1 MLQAHAENQIPP
13 SSSSARGRRL
23 PPPVDPA
30 FRFRPTTKL
39 GVVLAVLVSAATVWA
54 SSRFVPKALPAA
66 QTQTGLTIDQG
77 AVTIAPGAPQWQVLA
92 LETAK
97 PIGSTWTDAV
107 PAFVKV
113 DETKAARV
121 GVPLAGRVTQ
131 VYAELGQQVE
141 KGAPLFAVASA
152 DLAALHVDQ
161 SKAKVDVES
170 AKNVLDRTRAI
181 VEARALPEKEAVAA
195 AQQLRQAELSFGVAS
210 SKLASLD
217 ITSKSENEFIVHAP
231 RAGRVVEKN
240 VLPGQELTPGAEAAL
255 MLVADLS
262 TVWVVADLFESDSDG
277 VAPGVPARVTITS
290 LPGVVIDAKVDMV
303 SAVVD
308 AERHTVPVRVRLD
321 NADGR
326 LKPNTYAKMQ
336 FQASTPPGSVEV
348 AAGALVSDGSRQYA
362 YVKDAAGRFVRR
374 DVIAGAVREQRVVVF
389 KGIAPGETV
398 VSKGAILLDNQID
411 LAQ

>member
-1 MLQAHAENQIPP
+1 MLQASAENPIPP
-13 SSSSARGRRL
+13 SHGAGV
-23 PPPVDPA
+23 PPPSEPV
-30 FRFRPTTKL
+30 FRFRPTTRV
-39 GVVLAVLVSAATVWA
+39 GVVLAIVVSVATIWG
-54 SSRFVPKALPAA
+54 SSRFVRKALPAA
-66 QTQTGLTIDQG
+66 QVQAGLTIDHG
-77 AVTIAPGAPQWQVLA
+77 SIGIAPDAPQWQVLE

-97 PIGSTWTDAV
+97 SISSTWTDAV

-113 DETKAARV
+113 DEAKAARI

-131 VYAELGQQVE
+131 VFVELGQPVE
-141 KGAPLFAVASA
+141 KGAPLFAVASP
-152 DLAALHVDQ
+152 DLAALEVEQ
-161 SKAKVDVES
+161 SKAKVDVDA
-170 AKNVLDRTRAI
+170 AKSVLDRTKAI
-181 VEARALPEKEAVAA
+181 VEARALPEKEATAA
-195 AQQLRQAELSFGVAS
+195 AQQLHQSELSLNVAQ

-217 ITSKSENEFIVHAP
+217 VTTRSENEFVVHAP

-240 VLPGQELTPGAEAAL
+240 VLPGQELAPGSETAL

-277 VAPGVPARVTITS
+277 VLPGVPARVTITS
-290 LPGVVIDAKVDMV
+290 LPGVVLDGKVDMV

-362 YVKDAAGRFVRR
+362 YVKNAAGRFVKR
-374 DVIAGAVREQRVVVF
+374 DVVAGAVRDQRVVVF

-411 LAQ
+411 LAE

>member
-1 MLQAHAENQIPP
+1 MLQASAENPIPP
-13 SSSSARGRRL
+13 SHSA
-23 PPPVDPA
+23 PPPSPS
-30 FRFRPTTKL
+30 FRFRPTTRV
-39 GVVLAVLVSAATVWA
+39 GVVLAVVVSVATVWA
-54 SSRFVPKALPAA
+54 SSRFVRKALPPAPVQA
-66 QTQTGLTIDQG
+66 GLTVDHG
-77 AVTIAPGAPQWQVLA
+77 TVTIAPDAPQWQVLE

-97 PIGSTWTDAV
+97 PIASTWTDAV

-113 DETKAARV
+113 DEAKATRI

-141 KGAPLFAVASA
+141 KGAPLFAVASP
-152 DLAALHVDQ
+152 DLAALEVEQ
-161 SKAKVDVES
+161 SKAKVDVEA
-170 AKNVLDRTRAI
+170 AKNILDRTKAI

-195 AQQLRQAELSFGVAS
+195 AQQLRQSQLSFNVAQ

-217 ITSKSENEFIVHAP
+217 VTTRSDNEFVVHAP

-240 VLPGQELTPGAEAAL
+240 VLPGQELTPGAETGL

-277 VAPGVPARVTITS
+277 VAPGIPARVTITS
-290 LPGVVIDAKVDMV
+290 LPGLVIDGKVDMV

-308 AERHTVPVRVRLD
+308 AERHTVPVRVLLN

-336 FQASTPPGSVEV
+336 FEATTPAGSVEV
-348 AAGALVSDGSRQYA
+348 AAGALVSNGSRQYA
-362 YVKDAAGRFVRR
+362 YVKNAAGRFVKR
-374 DVIAGAVREQRVVVF
+374 DVVAGAVRDQRVVVF

-411 LAQ
+411 LAD

>member
-1 MLQAHAENQIPP
+1 MLQASAENPVPP
-13 SSSSARGRRL
+13 SHGL
-23 PPPVDPA
+23 PPPSEPA
-30 FRFRPTTKL
+30 FRFRPTTRV
-39 GVVLAVLVSAATVWA
+39 GVVLAVVVSAVTIWA
-54 SSRFVPKALPAA
+54 SSRFVRKALPPA
-66 QTQTGLTIDQG
+66 QVQAGLTIDHG
-77 AVTIAPGAPQWQVLA
+77 AVGIAPDAPQWQVLE

-97 PIGSTWTDAV
+97 AISSTWTDAV

-113 DETKAARV
+113 DEAKAARI

-131 VYAELGQQVE
+131 VYVELGQQVD
-141 KGAPLFAVASA
+141 KGAPLFAVASP
-152 DLAALHVDQ
+152 DLAALEVEQ
-161 SKAKVDVES
+161 SKAKVDVDA
-170 AKNVLDRTRAI
+170 AKSVLDRTKAI

-195 AQQLRQAELSFGVAS
+195 AQQLHQSELSLNVAQ

-217 ITSKSENEFIVHAP
+217 VTTRSENEFVVHAP
-231 RAGRVVEKN
+231 RAGRVVEKS
-240 VLPGQELTPGAEAAL
+240 VLPGQELSPGSETSL

-277 VAPGVPARVTITS
+277 VQPGIPARVTITS
-290 LPGVVIDAKVDMV
+290 LPGVVIDGKVDMV

-336 FQASTPPGSVEV
+336 FQASTPAGSVEV
-348 AAGALVSDGSRQYA
+348 AAGALVSDGSKQYA
-362 YVKDAAGRFVRR
+362 YVKNAAGRFVKH
-374 DVIAGAVREQRVVVF
+374 DVVAGAVRDQRVVVF

-411 LAQ
+411 LAE

>member
-1 MLQAHAENQIPP
+1 MLPAHAENQIPP
-13 SSSSARGRRL
+13 SQGHGGGL
-23 PPPVDPA
+23 PPPGEPA
-30 FRFRPTTKL
+30 FRFRPTTRV

-54 SSRFVPKALPAA
+54 SSRFVRKALPPA
-66 QTQTGLTIDQG
+66 QTQTGLTIDHG
-77 AVTIAPGAPQWQVLA
+77 TVGIAADAPQWQVLG

-97 PIGSTWTDAV
+97 PIASTWTDAV

-113 DETKAARV
+113 DETKAARI

-131 VYAELGQQVE
+131 VFAELGQQVE

-152 DLAALHVDQ
+152 DLAALHVEQ

-170 AKNVLDRTRAI
+170 AKNVLDRTTAI

-195 AQQLRQAELSFGVAS
+195 SQQLRQAQLSYGVAS
-210 SKLASLD
+210 SKLQSLD
-217 ITSKSENEFIVHAP
+217 ITSKSENEFVVHAP

-240 VLPGQELTPGAEAAL
+240 VLPGQELTPGAETAL

-277 VAPGVPARVTITS
+277 VAPGVPARVTVTS
-290 LPGVVIDAKVDMV
+290 IPGLIIDGKVEMV

-348 AAGALVSDGSRQYA
+348 AASALVSDGSKQYA
-362 YVKDAAGRFVRR
+362 YVKNAAGRFVKR
-374 DVIAGAVREQRVVVF
+374 DVVAGAVRDQRVVVF

-411 LAQ
+411 LAE

>member
-1 MLQAHAENQIPP
+1 MLQASAENPIPP
-13 SSSSARGRRL
+13 SHGAGV
-23 PPPVDPA
+23 PPPSEPA
-30 FRFRPTTKL
+30 FRFRPTTRV
-39 GVVLAVLVSAATVWA
+39 GVVLAVVISVATIWG
-54 SSRFVPKALPAA
+54 SSRFVRKALPAA
-66 QTQTGLTIDQG
+66 QIQPGLTIDHG
-77 AVTIAPGAPQWQVLA
+77 AIGIAPDAPQWQVLE

-97 PIGSTWTDAV
+97 SISSTWTDAV

-113 DETKAARV
+113 DEAKAARI

-131 VYAELGQQVE
+131 VFVELGQPVE
-141 KGAPLFAVASA
+141 KGAPLFAVASP
-152 DLAALHVDQ
+152 DLAALEVEQ
-161 SKAKVDVES
+161 SKAKVDVDA
-170 AKNVLDRTRAI
+170 AKNVLERTKAI
-181 VEARALPEKEAVAA
+181 VEARALPEKEATEA
-195 AQQLRQAELSFGVAS
+195 AQQLHQSELSLNVAQ

-217 ITSKSENEFIVHAP
+217 VTTRSENEFVVHAP

-240 VLPGQELTPGAEAAL
+240 VLPGQELAPGSETAL

-277 VAPGVPARVTITS
+277 VLPGVPARVTITS
-290 LPGVVIDAKVDMV
+290 LPGVVLDGKVDMV

-362 YVKDAAGRFVRR
+362 YVKNAAGRFVKR
-374 DVIAGAVREQRVVVF
+374 DVVAGAVRDQRVVVF

-411 LAQ
+411 LAE

>member
-1 MLQAHAENQIPP
+1 MLHAQAENQIPP
-13 SSSSARGRRL
+13 SQRHGAGV
-23 PPPVDPA
+23 PPPIEPV
-30 FRFRPTTKL
+30 FRFRPTTRL

-54 SSRFVPKALPAA
+54 SSRFVRKALPAA
-66 QTQTGLTIDQG
+66 QTQAGLTVEHG
-77 AVTIAPGAPQWQVLA
+77 SVAIASGAPQWQVLA

-97 PIGSTWTDAV
+97 PIGSTWTDPV

-113 DETKAARV
+113 DETKAARI
-121 GVPLAGRVTQ
+121 GVPLSGRVTPMY
-131 VYAELGQQVE
+131 VELGQQVD

-152 DLAALHVDQ
+152 DLAALHVEQ

-240 VLPGQELTPGAEAAL
+240 VLPGQELTPGAESAL

-277 VAPGVPARVTITS
+277 VAPGVAARVTITS
-290 LPGVVIDAKVDMV
+290 LPGVVIDGTVEMV

-308 AERHTVPVRVRLD
+308 AERHTVPVRVRLS

-336 FQASTPPGSVEV
+336 FQASTPAGSVEV

-411 LAQ
+411 LAK

>member
-1 MLQAHAENQIPP
+1 MHAHADNQIP
-13 SSSSARGRRL
+13 SL
-23 PPPVDPA
+23 PPTPEQPA
-30 FRFRPTTKL
+30 LRLRPTTRVGL
-39 GVVLAVLVSAATVWA
+39 VAAIVVAVATVWG
-54 SSRFVPKALPAA
+54 SSRFVRKAVPPARVMP
-66 QTQTGLTIDQG
+66 GLTVEKDSIG
-77 AVTIAPGAPQWQVLA
+77 IAPDAPHWQVLG

-97 PIGSTWTDAV
+97 AITNNWTDAV

-113 DETKAARV
+113 DETKAARI

-131 VYAELGQQVE
+131 VYAELGQQVA
-141 KGAPLFAVASA
+141 KGDSLFAVASP
-152 DLAALHVDQ
+152 DLAALHVEQ
-161 SKAKVDVES
+161 SKAKVDVDS
-170 AKNVLDRTRAI
+170 AKSVLERTRAI
-181 VEARALPEKEAVAA
+181 VEARALPEKEAIAA
-195 AQQLRQAELSFGVAS
+195 QQQLRQSELSFNVAQ

-217 ITSKSENEFIVHAP
+217 VVSKSENEFVVRAP

-240 VLPGQELTPGAEAAL
+240 VLPGQELSPGSDAAL
-255 MLVADLS
+255 MMVADLS

-277 VAPGVPARVTITS
+277 VAPGVPARITITS
-290 LPGVVIDAKVDMV
+290 LPGVVIDGKVDMV

-336 FQASTPPGSVEV
+336 FEASVPAGSVEV
-348 AAGALVSDGSRQYA
+348 AAGALVSDGSHQYA
-362 YVKDAAGRFVRR
+362 YVKNPAGRFVKRE
-374 DVIAGAVREQRVVVF
+374 VVAGAVRDQRVVVF

>member
-1 MLQAHAENQIPP
+1 MLHAHAENQIPP
-13 SSSSARGRRL
+13 SQGAGL
-23 PPPVDPA
+23 PPPSDPA
-30 FRFRPTTKL
+30 FRFRPTTRV

-54 SSRFVPKALPAA
+54 SSRFVRKALPPA
-66 QTQTGLTIDQG
+66 QTQTGLTVEHG
-77 AVTIAPGAPQWQVLA
+77 AVAIASGAPQWQVLA

-97 PIGSTWTDAV
+97 PIASTWTDAV

-113 DETKAARV
+113 DETKAARI
-121 GVPLAGRVTQ
+121 GVPLSGRVTQ
-131 VYAELGQQVE
+131 VFAELGQKVE

-152 DLAALHVDQ
+152 DLAALHVEQ

-181 VEARALPEKEAVAA
+181 VEARALPEKEAVSA

-231 RAGRVVEKN
+231 RAGLVVEKN

-277 VAPGVPARVTITS
+277 VVPGVPARVTITS
-290 LPGVVIDAKVDMV
+290 LPGVVIDGKVDMV

-336 FQASTPPGSVEV
+336 FHAATPAGSVEV

-362 YVKDAAGRFVRR
+362 YVKDATSGRFVRR

>member
-1 MLQAHAENQIPP
+1 MLQASAENPIPP
-13 SSSSARGRRL
+13 SHGAGV
-23 PPPVDPA
+23 PPPSEPA
-30 FRFRPTTKL
+30 FRFRPTTRV
-39 GVVLAVLVSAATVWA
+39 GVVLAIVVSIATIWG
-54 SSRFVPKALPAA
+54 SSRFVRKALPAA
-66 QTQTGLTIDQG
+66 QIQSGLTIDHG
-77 AVTIAPGAPQWQVLA
+77 AIGIAPDAPQWQVLE

-97 PIGSTWTDAV
+97 SITSTWTDAV

-113 DETKAARV
+113 DEAKAARI

-131 VYAELGQQVE
+131 VFVELGQPVE
-141 KGAPLFAVASA
+141 KGAPLFAVASP
-152 DLAALHVDQ
+152 DLAALEVEQ
-161 SKAKVDVES
+161 SKAKVDVDA
-170 AKNVLDRTRAI
+170 AKNVLERTKAI
-181 VEARALPEKEAVAA
+181 VEARALPEKEATEA
-195 AQQLRQAELSFGVAS
+195 AQQLHQSELSLNVAQ

-217 ITSKSENEFIVHAP
+217 VTTRSENEFVVHAP

-240 VLPGQELTPGAEAAL
+240 VLPGQELAPGSETAL

-277 VAPGVPARVTITS
+277 VLPGVPARVTITS
-290 LPGVVIDAKVDMV
+290 LPGVVLDGKVDMV

-362 YVKDAAGRFVRR
+362 YVKNAAGRFVKR
-374 DVIAGAVREQRVVVF
+374 DVVAGAVRDQRVVVF

-411 LAQ
+411 LAE

>member
-1 MLQAHAENQIPP
+1 MHAHADNQIP
-13 SSSSARGRRL
+13 SL
-23 PPPVDPA
+23 PPPSGQPTL
-30 FRFRPTTKL
+30 RFRPTTRVGL
-39 GVVLAVLVSAATVWA
+39 VVAIAVAIGTVWA
-54 SSRFVPKALPAA
+54 SSRFVRKPLPPERV
-66 QTQTGLTIDQG
+66 QPGLTIENG
-77 AVTIAPGAPQWQVLA
+77 AVAIAPDAPHWQVLG
-92 LETAK
+92 LETAQA
-97 PIGSTWTDAV
+97 ITNNWTDAV

-131 VYAELGQQVE
+131 VYAELGQQVA
-141 KGAPLFAVASA
+141 KGDSLFAVASP
-152 DLAALHVDQ
+152 DLAALHVEQ

-170 AKNVLDRTRAI
+170 AKSVLDRTRAI
-181 VEARALPEKEAVAA
+181 VEARALPEKEAIAA
-195 AQQLRQAELSFGVAS
+195 AQQLRQSELSYNVAQ

-217 ITSKSENEFIVHAP
+217 VVSKSENEFVVRAP

-240 VLPGQELTPGAEAAL
+240 VLPGQELSPGSDAAL
-255 MLVADLS
+255 MMVADLS

-321 NADGR
+321 NSDGR

-336 FQASTPPGSVEV
+336 FQATVPPGSVEV

-362 YVKDAAGRFVRR
+362 YVKNAAGRFVKR
-374 DVIAGAVREQRVVVF
+374 DVIAGAVRDQRVVVF

>member
-1 MLQAHAENQIPP
+1 MLQAQVENQLPP
-13 SSSSARGRRL
+13 SQRHGVDV
-23 PPPVDPA
+23 PPPSDPV
-30 FRFRPTTKL
+30 FRFRPTTRL

-54 SSRFVPKALPAA
+54 SSRFVRKVLPPA
-66 QTQTGLTIDQG
+66 QTQTGLTVDHG
-77 AVTIAPGAPQWQVLA
+77 SVAIAPGAPQWQVLS
-92 LETAK
+92 LETAN
-97 PIGSTWTDAV
+97 PIASTWTDAV

-113 DETKAARV
+113 DETKAARI

-131 VYAELGQQVE
+131 VYAELGQLVD

-152 DLAALHVDQ
+152 DLAALHVEQ

-181 VEARALPEKEAVAA
+181 VEARALPEKEAIAA
-195 AQQLRQAELSFGVAS
+195 SQQLRQAELSYGVAS

-217 ITSKSENEFIVHAP
+217 ITSKSENEFIVRAP

-240 VLPGQELTPGAEAAL
+240 VLPGQELTPGAETAL

-277 VAPGVPARVTITS
+277 VAPGVAARVTITS
-290 LPGVVIDAKVDMV
+290 LPGVVIDGKVDMV

-336 FQASTPPGSVEV
+336 FQASTPAGSVEV

-362 YVKDAAGRFVRR
+362 YVKNPAGRFVRR
-374 DVIAGAVREQRVVVF
+374 DVVAGAVREQRVVVF

-411 LAQ
+411 LAE

>member
-13 SSSSARGRRL
+13 SGREAAR
-23 PPPVDPA
+23 PPSDPA
-30 FRFRPTTKL
+30 FRFRPTTRV
-39 GVVLAVLVSAATVWA
+39 GVVLAVLVSVATVWA
-54 SSRFVPKALPAA
+54 SSRFVRKALPPAPVQA
-66 QTQTGLTIDQG
+66 GLTVDHG
-77 AVTIAPGAPQWQVLA
+77 AIGIAANAPQWQVLG

-97 PIGSTWTDAV
+97 PIASTWTDAV

-113 DETKAARV
+113 DETKAARI

-131 VYAELGQQVE
+131 VFAELGQQVE
-141 KGAPLFAVASA
+141 KGAPLFSVASA
-152 DLAALHVDQ
+152 DLAALHVEQ

-170 AKNVLDRTRAI
+170 AKSVLERTKAI

-195 AQQLRQAELSFGVAS
+195 SQQLRQAELSFGVAT

-217 ITSKSENEFIVHAP
+217 ITSRSENEFIVHAP
-231 RAGRVVEKN
+231 RAGRIVEKN
-240 VLPGQELTPGAEAAL
+240 VLPGQELTPSAETAL

-277 VAPGVPARVTITS
+277 VAPGVAARVTITS
-290 LPGVVIDAKVDMV
+290 LPGVVIDGKVSMV

-326 LKPNTYAKMQ
+326 LKPNTYAKVQ
-336 FQASTPPGSVEV
+336 FQASTPAGSVEV
-348 AAGALVSDGSRQYA
+348 AAAALVSDGSHQYA
-362 YVKDAAGRFVRR
+362 YVKNGDGRFVKR

-398 VSKGAILLDNQID
+398 VAKGAILLDNQLD
-411 LAQ
+411 LAE

>member
-1 MLQAHAENQIPP
+1 MLQASAENPLPP
-13 SSSSARGRRL
+13 SHSA
-23 PPPVDPA
+23 PPPAPA
-30 FRFRPTTKL
+30 FKLRPTTRV
-39 GVVLAVLVSAATVWA
+39 GVVLAVVVSVATIWG
-54 SSRFVPKALPAA
+54 SSRFVRKGLPAA
-66 QTQTGLTIDQG
+66 QVQPGLTVDHG
-77 AVTIAPGAPQWQVLA
+77 AIAIAPDAPQWQVLE

-97 PIGSTWTDAV
+97 SISSTWTDAV

-113 DETKAARV
+113 DEAKAARI

-131 VYAELGQQVE
+131 VYAELGQLVE
-141 KGAPLFAVASA
+141 KGAPLFAVSSP
-152 DLAALHVDQ
+152 DLAALEVEQ
-161 SKAKVDVES
+161 SKAKVDVDA
-170 AKNVLDRTRAI
+170 AKNVLDRTKAI

-195 AQQLRQAELSFGVAS
+195 AQQLHQSELSLNVAQ

-217 ITSKSENEFIVHAP
+217 VTTRSENEFIVHAP

-240 VLPGQELTPGAEAAL
+240 VLPGQELNPGAETAL

-277 VAPGVPARVTITS
+277 VQPGVPARITITS
-290 LPGVVIDAKVDMV
+290 LPGVVIDGKVDMV

-308 AERHTVPVRVRLD
+308 AERHTVPVRVLLD

-336 FQASTPPGSVEV
+336 FEASTPPGSVEV
-348 AAGALVSDGSRQYA
+348 AAGALVSDGSHQYA
-362 YVKDAAGRFVRR
+362 YVKNAAGRFVKR
-374 DVIAGAVREQRVVVF
+374 DVVAGAVRDQRVVVF

-411 LAQ
+411 LAE

>member
-1 MLQAHAENQIPP
+1 MIQAHAENQIPP
-13 SSSSARGRRL
+13 SQGRGGGL
-23 PPPVDPA
+23 PPPGEPA
-30 FRFRPTTKL
+30 FRFRPTTRV
-39 GVVLAVLVSAATVWA
+39 GVVLAVLVSVATVWA
-54 SSRFVPKALPAA
+54 SSRFVRKALPPA
-66 QTQTGLTIDQG
+66 QTQAGLTVDHG
-77 AVTIAPGAPQWQVLA
+77 TIGIAADAPQWQVLE

-97 PIGSTWTDAV
+97 PIASTWTDAV

-113 DETKAARV
+113 DETKAARI

-131 VYAELGQQVE
+131 VFAELGQPVE

-152 DLAALHVDQ
+152 DLAALHVEQ

-170 AKNVLDRTRAI
+170 AKNVLDRTKAI

-195 AQQLRQAELSFGVAS
+195 SQQLRQAELSYGVAS
-210 SKLASLD
+210 SKLQSLD
-217 ITSKSENEFIVHAP
+217 ITSKSENEFVVHAP

-240 VLPGQELTPGAEAAL
+240 VLPGQELTPGAETAL

-290 LPGVVIDAKVDMV
+290 IPGLVIDSKVEMV

-348 AAGALVSDGSRQYA
+348 AAGALVSDGSKQYA
-362 YVKDAAGRFVRR
+362 YVKNAAGRFVKR
-374 DVIAGAVREQRVVVF
+374 DVVAGAVRDQRVVVF

-411 LAQ
+411 LSE

>member
-1 MLQAHAENQIPP
+1 MLQVSAENPVPP
-13 SSSSARGRRL
+13 SHGHGDGL
-23 PPPVDPA
+23 PPPSEP
-30 FRFRPTTKL
+30 FRFRPTTKV
-39 GVVLAVLVSAATVWA
+39 GVVLAILISAATVWA
-54 SSRFVPKALPAA
+54 SSRFVRKALPPAA
-66 QTQTGLTIDQG
+66 VQTGLTIDHG
-77 AVTIAPGAPQWQVLA
+77 AVGIAPDAPQWQVLE

-97 PIGSTWTDAV
+97 PISSTWTDAV

-113 DETKAARV
+113 DEGKAARI

-141 KGAPLFAVASA
+141 KGAPLFAVASP
-152 DLAALHVDQ
+152 DLAALNVEQ
-161 SKAKVDVES
+161 SKAKVDVDA
-170 AKNVLDRTRAI
+170 AKGVLERTKAI
-181 VEARALPEKEAVAA
+181 VEARALPEKEAVS
-195 AQQLRQAELSFGVAS
+195 AQQQLHQSELSLNVAQ

-217 ITSKSENEFIVHAP
+217 VTTRSENEFVVHAP

-277 VAPGVPARVTITS
+277 VVPGVPARVTITS
-290 LPGVVIDAKVDMV
+290 LPGVVIDGKVDMV

-362 YVKDAAGRFVRR
+362 YVKNPAGRFVKR
-374 DVIAGAVREQRVVVF
+374 DVVAGAVRDQRVVVF

-411 LAQ
+411 LAE

>member
-1 MLQAHAENQIPP
+1 MLHAHAENQIPP
-13 SSSSARGRRL
+13 SQGAGL
-23 PPPVDPA
+23 PPPSDPA
-30 FRFRPTTKL
+30 FRFRPTTRV

-54 SSRFVPKALPAA
+54 SSRFVRKALPPA
-66 QTQTGLTIDQG
+66 QTQTGLTVEHG
-77 AVTIAPGAPQWQVLA
+77 AVAIASGAPQWQVLA

-97 PIGSTWTDAV
+97 PIASTWTDAV

-113 DETKAARV
+113 DETKAARI
-121 GVPLAGRVTQ
+121 GVPLSGRVTQ
-131 VYAELGQQVE
+131 VFAELGQKVE

-152 DLAALHVDQ
+152 DLAALHVEQ

-181 VEARALPEKEAVAA
+181 VEARALPEKEAVSA

-231 RAGRVVEKN
+231 RAGLVVEKN

-277 VAPGVPARVTITS
+277 VVPGVPARVTITS
-290 LPGVVIDAKVDMV
+290 LPGVVIDGKVDMV

-336 FQASTPPGSVEV
+336 FHAATPAGSVEV

-362 YVKDAAGRFVRR
+362 YVKDASSGRFVRR

>member
-1 MLQAHAENQIPP
+1 MLQASAENPIPP
-13 SSSSARGRRL
+13 SHGAGV
-23 PPPVDPA
+23 PPPSEPA
-30 FRFRPTTKL
+30 FRFRPTTRV
-39 GVVLAVLVSAATVWA
+39 GVVLAVVVSVATIWG
-54 SSRFVPKALPAA
+54 SSRFVRKALPAA
-66 QTQTGLTIDQG
+66 QVQAGLTIDHG
-77 AVTIAPGAPQWQVLA
+77 TIGIAPDAPQWQVLE

-97 PIGSTWTDAV
+97 SISSTWTDAV

-113 DETKAARV
+113 DEAKAARI

-131 VYAELGQQVE
+131 VFVELGQPVE
-141 KGAPLFAVASA
+141 KGAPLFAVASP
-152 DLAALHVDQ
+152 DLAALEVEQ
-161 SKAKVDVES
+161 SKAKVDVDA
-170 AKNVLDRTRAI
+170 AKSVLDRTKAI
-181 VEARALPEKEAVAA
+181 VEARALPEKEATAA
-195 AQQLRQAELSFGVAS
+195 AQQLHQSELSLNVAQ

-217 ITSKSENEFIVHAP
+217 VTTRSENEFVVHAP

-240 VLPGQELTPGAEAAL
+240 VLPGQELAPGSETAL

-277 VAPGVPARVTITS
+277 VIPGVPARVTITS
-290 LPGVVIDAKVDMV
+290 LPGVVLDGKVDMV

-336 FQASTPPGSVEV
+336 FQASTPAGSVEV

-362 YVKDAAGRFVRR
+362 YVKNSAGRFVKR
-374 DVIAGAVREQRVVVF
+374 DVVAGAVRDQRVVVF

-411 LAQ
+411 IAE

>member
-1 MLQAHAENQIPP
+1 MLHAHAENQIPP
-13 SSSSARGRRL
+13 SQGAGL
-23 PPPVDPA
+23 PPPSDPA
-30 FRFRPTTKL
+30 FRFRPTTRIGL
-39 GVVLAVLVSAATVWA
+39 VLAVVVSAATVWA
-54 SSRFVPKALPAA
+54 SSRFVRKAVPP
-66 QTQTGLTIDQG
+66 QQQQTGLTVEHG
-77 AVTIAPGAPQWQVLA
+77 TVAIASGAPQWQVLA

-97 PIGSTWTDAV
+97 PIASTWTDAV

-113 DETKAARV
+113 DETKAARI

-131 VYAELGQQVE
+131 VFAELGQPVE

-152 DLAALHVDQ
+152 DLAALHVEQ

-170 AKNVLDRTRAI
+170 AKNVLDR
-181 VEARALPEKEAVAA
+181 ARALPEKEAVAA

-240 VLPGQELTPGAEAAL
+240 VLPGQELTPGAETAL

-277 VAPGVPARVTITS
+277 VVPGVPARVTITS
-290 LPGVVIDAKVDMV
+290 LPGVVIEGKVDMV

-308 AERHTVPVRVRLD
+308 PERHTVPVRVRLD

-336 FQASTPPGSVEV
+336 FHASTPEGSVEV
-348 AAGALVSDGSRQYA
+348 AAGALVSDGSKQYA
-362 YVKDAAGRFVRR
+362 YVKNPAGRFVRR
-374 DVIAGAVREQRVVVF
+374 DVVAGAVRDQRVVVF

-411 LAQ
+411 LAE

>member
-1 MLQAHAENQIPP
+1 MLQASAENPVPP
-13 SSSSARGRRL
+13 SHGL
-23 PPPVDPA
+23 PPPSEPA
-30 FRFRPTTKL
+30 FRFRPTTRV
-39 GVVLAVLVSAATVWA
+39 GVVLAVVVSAVTIWA
-54 SSRFVPKALPAA
+54 SSRFVRKALPPA
-66 QTQTGLTIDQG
+66 QVQAGLTIDHG
-77 AVTIAPGAPQWQVLA
+77 AVGIAPDAPQWQVLE

-97 PIGSTWTDAV
+97 AISSTWTDAV

-113 DETKAARV
+113 DEAKAARI

-131 VYAELGQQVE
+131 VYVELGQQVD
-141 KGAPLFAVASA
+141 KGAPLFAVASP
-152 DLAALHVDQ
+152 DLAALEVEQ
-161 SKAKVDVES
+161 SKAKVDVDA
-170 AKNVLDRTRAI
+170 AKSVLDRTKAI

-195 AQQLRQAELSFGVAS
+195 AQQLHQSELSLNVAQ

-217 ITSKSENEFIVHAP
+217 VTTRSENEFVVHAP
-231 RAGRVVEKN
+231 RAGRVVEKS
-240 VLPGQELTPGAEAAL
+240 VLPGQELSPGSETSL

-277 VAPGVPARVTITS
+277 VQPGIPARVTITS
-290 LPGVVIDAKVDMV
+290 LPGVVIDGKVDMV

-336 FQASTPPGSVEV
+336 FQASTPAGSVEV
-348 AAGALVSDGSRQYA
+348 AAGALVSDGSKQYA
-362 YVKDAAGRFVRR
+362 YVKNAAGRFVKR
-374 DVIAGAVREQRVVVF
+374 DVVAGAVRDQRVVVF

-411 LAQ
+411 LAE